1 MYETLYSML
10 ICSLIARSHSGWKC
24 GVRAK
29 ESPRLSATGCVDL
42 ASTIAWRGREASREG
57 RTSRSVSQ
65 HSRVRASCRERARAS
80 FARKARRAPPRG
92 SGSRIRKNPTTNKNP
107 PAEIF
112 LRARKAHNLGWDDE
126 SLPGTNAS
134 PFEALTIGAGGGAA
148 CRSFTSAR
156 VIRRRVRT
164 SKGLMAAPS
173 SAPTAAR
180 VTEDCIARR
189 GMCALFPRRAPAT
202 GARFAPTA

>member
-1 MYETLYSML
+1 MN
-10 ICSLIARSHSGWKC
+10 ARARHSHGKL
-24 GVRAK
+24 VALR
-29 ESPRLSATGCVDL
+29 
-42 ASTIAWRGREASREG
+42 RE
-57 RTSRSVSQ
+57 V
-65 HSRVRASCRERARAS
+65 RVRGSE
-80 FARKARRAPPRG
+80 KPDKQEPPVEFL
-92 SGSRIRKNPTTNKNP
+92 
-107 PAEIF
+107 AEIF
-112 LRARKAHNLGWDDE
+112 LRARKAKLGWEASDDE

-148 CRSFTSAR
+148 CRRFRSAR
-156 VIRRRVRT
+156 IIRRRVRT

>member
-1 MYETLYSML
+1 MN
-10 ICSLIARSHSGWKC
+10 ARARHSHGKL
-24 GVRAK
+24 VALR
-29 ESPRLSATGCVDL
+29 
-42 ASTIAWRGREASREG
+42 RE
-57 RTSRSVSQ
+57 V
-65 HSRVRASCRERARAS
+65 RVR
-80 FARKARRAPPRG
+80 G
-92 SGSRIRKNPTTNKNP
+92 SEKTRQTRTP

-112 LRARKAHNLGWDDE
+112 LRARKAQLGWEASDDE

-134 PFEALTIGAGGGAA
+134 PFEALTIGAGGDAA

-156 VIRRRVRT
+156 VIRCRVRT